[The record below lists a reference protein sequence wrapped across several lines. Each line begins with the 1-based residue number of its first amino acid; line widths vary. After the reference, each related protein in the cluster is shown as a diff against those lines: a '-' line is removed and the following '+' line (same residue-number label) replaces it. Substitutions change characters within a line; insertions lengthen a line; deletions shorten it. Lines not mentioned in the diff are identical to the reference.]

1 MDCGRKQIF
10 VISFLLVDDRSLFRP
25 IILSFVWLVGINVV
39 TLRLENMTKEE
50 RDNLTPDNVT
60 ASAVQVIKAAI
71 LQSQQRALKAINQEQ
86 LALYYGIGRYV
97 SANTRKKNWGKGV
110 LAAISEQLRKEL
122 PGLKGFS
129 ERNLKNMRTFYE
141 EWRMLENFN
150 SAGGTAEFTEVNTK
164 SAVQTA
170 KLEAEGEIR
179 QLQLTNLPDFPIVAF
194 LNISFTHHTAILS
207 QVKSYEE
214 RKFYIQFAADYK
226 IKTEELE
233 QLMKDDLYNHQGNIP
248 NNFKKTIPDQLQAY
262 RAITMFKDD
271 YLLDFINTEELF
283 VRDKDRDEKLI
294 EQGIINNVKNFIM
307 TFGKDFTFVG
317 NQYHLE
323 KFGVEQFP
331 DLLFFNRELSALVCV
346 ELKDGPFKTTYLGQL
361 AGYLRILDDEV
372 RKPNENPS
380 IGIVLCKS
388 ANKKFVEYV
397 IQDYDHPMG
406 VATYKTSAD
415 MDDRLK
421 KLLPSVEELEK
432 LL

>member
-1 MDCGRKQIF
+1 MNEKSIKKDLG
-10 VISFLLVDDRSLFRP
+10 
-25 IILSFVWLVGINVV
+25 
-39 TLRLENMTKEE
+39 
-50 RDNLTPDNVT
+50 T
-60 ASAVQVIKAAI
+60 ADTTSNAVQVIKAAI

-97 SANTRKKNWGKGV
+97 SANTRNKNWGKGIIE
-110 LAAISEQLRKEL
+110 AISEQLKKEL

-129 ERNLKNMRTFYE
+129 APSLRKMRTFYE
-141 EWRMLENFN
+141 EWRIFSDNSFVETNKLENKENN
-150 SAGGTAEFTEVNTK
+150 SFVETNKIPAVNFTMD
-164 SAVQTA
+164 A
-170 KLEAEGEIR
+170 
-179 QLQLTNLPDFPIVAF
+179 DFPIAAF
-194 LNISFTHHTAILS
+194 MNIGFSHHYAIVS
-207 QVKSYEE
+207 KVKDVEQ
-214 RKFYIQFAADYK
+214 RKFYIQFAAETKAKVED
-226 IKTEELE
+226 LE
-233 QLMKDDLYNHQGNIP
+233 RMIDDDLYNHQGQLP
-248 NNFKKTIPDQLQAY
+248 NNFKKTIPDQLLAY
-262 RAITMFKDD
+262 RTISMFKDE

-331 DLLFFNRELSALVCV
+331 DLLFFNRELSALICV
-346 ELKDGPFKTTYLGQL
+346 ELKDGPFKTAYLGQL

-380 IGIVLCKS
+380 IGIILCKS

-397 IQDYDHPMG
+397 IQDYDRPMG

-421 KLLPSVEELEK
+421 KLLPSVEDLEK

>member
-1 MDCGRKQIF
+1 
-10 VISFLLVDDRSLFRP
+10 
-25 IILSFVWLVGINVV
+25 
-39 TLRLENMTKEE
+39 MTKEE

-262 RAITMFKDD
+262 RTITMFKDD

-294 EQGIINNVKNFIM
+294 EQNIINNVKNFIM
-307 TFGKDFTFVG
+307 TFGKDFAFVG